1 MSVPTDRLSA
11 PDLYRCIDRV
21 EEAFRK
27 GDDEVEVVRRGRLRL
42 VSTVDVSIKQLAGV
56 VVHLRDPYYDEATE
70 LIDKLNLARIS
81 RSVDLP
87 KVFGGLRSVISA
99 WDAARQARR
108 RAA

>member
-1 MSVPTDRLSA
+1 MTLPADRLRA

-27 GDDEVEVVRRGRLRL
+27 GDDEVEVVRGGRLRL
-42 VSTVDVSIKQLAGV
+42 VSTVEASIKQLAGV
-56 VVHLRDPYYDEATE
+56 VVHLRGPYYDEAKQ
-70 LIDKLNLARIS
+70 LIDELNRARIS

-87 KVFGGLRSVISA
+87 KVFEELRSIISA
-99 WDAARQARR
+99 WDTARQARR